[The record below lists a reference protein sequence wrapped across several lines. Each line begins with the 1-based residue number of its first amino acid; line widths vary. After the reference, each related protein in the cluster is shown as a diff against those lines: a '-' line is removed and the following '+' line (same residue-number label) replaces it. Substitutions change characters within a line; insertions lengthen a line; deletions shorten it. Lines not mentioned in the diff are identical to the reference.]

1 MSGFFMHKKLHSLNN
16 MLQRK
21 ICLSK
26 RAYSGVI
33 YVKID
38 QSPYGKV
45 LISAGRQAF
54 SVEVEARR

>member
-1 MSGFFMHKKLHSLNN
+1 MSGFFMRKIPYFSHN
-16 MLQRK
+16 MLLTK
-21 ICLSK
+21 IYLSK

-54 SVEVEARR
+54 SLEVEARR